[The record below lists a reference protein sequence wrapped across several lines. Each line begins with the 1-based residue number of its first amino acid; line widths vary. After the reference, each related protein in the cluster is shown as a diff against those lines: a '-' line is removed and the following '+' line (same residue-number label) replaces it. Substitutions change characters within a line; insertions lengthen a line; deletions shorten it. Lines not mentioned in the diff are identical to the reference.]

1 MSCGSLLLSLES
13 NGAYL
18 TNYWIVLL
26 GSLIPTP
33 IQKNNSNIPKDLG
46 VGGEYYFSPLKG
58 GLVIG
63 DNGRNE
69 CWCYAGVF
77 EHSVPSRQHYLGR
90 FLESLG
96 GGA

>member
-18 TNYWIVLL
+18 TNSY
-26 GSLIPTP
+26 SIPTP

-58 GLVIG
+58 DLVIG